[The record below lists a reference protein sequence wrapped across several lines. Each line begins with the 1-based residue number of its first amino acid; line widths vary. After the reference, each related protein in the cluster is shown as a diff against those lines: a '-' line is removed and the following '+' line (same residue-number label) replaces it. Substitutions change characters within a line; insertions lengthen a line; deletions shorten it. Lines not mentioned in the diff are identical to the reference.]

1 MSLLPT
7 GFSRKERGCVPI
19 AKAESG
25 ALLVGYT
32 LFFYYVGEREGIIKC
47 QQWSDATRGR
57 DAIFVSGSLAAGWTE
72 PLAAWAGLFFHFGV
86 YSLKSWEVS
95 AS

>member
-1 MSLLPT
+1 M
-7 GFSRKERGCVPI
+7 
-19 AKAESG
+19 
-25 ALLVGYT
+25 GYT

-72 PLAAWAGLFFHFGV
+72 PLAAWAALFFHFGV
-86 YSLKSWEVS
+86 YSLKSWEAS
-95 AS
+95 ASWSVTPGKKVSMNKETKVDVMSN